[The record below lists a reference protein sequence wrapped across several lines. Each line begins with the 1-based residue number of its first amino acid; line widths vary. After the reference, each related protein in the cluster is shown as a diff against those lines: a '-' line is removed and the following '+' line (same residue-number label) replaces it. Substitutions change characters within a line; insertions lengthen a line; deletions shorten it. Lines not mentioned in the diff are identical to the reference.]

1 MLLAATSLLLLAPLS
16 FFISLDISTF
26 SSLFCLQSDVA
37 LGSEAPEAHYL
48 TPCTP
53 ARSGGASGNL
63 EEGNSAASTRK
74 MLDIHMQSVIL

>member
-1 MLLAATSLLLLAPLS
+1 MLLAATSLLLPAPLS
-16 FFISLDISTF
+16 FFVSLDISSF
-26 SSLFCLQSDVA
+26 SSLFRLQSDVA
-37 LGSEAPEAHYL
+37 LGSEASEAHYL

-74 MLDIHMQSVIL
+74 MLDIHMQSVI